1 MALLDRIAKAL
12 AQGLINKREAALIK
26 KSTGR
31 ISNNNTPAQN
41 LAIAKLTKTQSIK
54 QTSTVGGYIGERQK
68 VSRLRE
74 QGVDEKTVRRELLK
88 DIQPVFD
95 AANKRIKRL
104 NDIET
109 AGISLPSLRDLRSD
123 LPTGNFSVKGK
134 DVDELIKDYKT
145 AIRFMNHETS
155 TQKGASKHIQQSIK
169 TFGGTAKQATQRRRL
184 VDDLMN
190 DKIDI
195 SSPNYADFTMW
206 ISHNVKTIDQ
216 FNESEVRKKVDEI
229 EAKKRKLREQARK
242 KAAEQAGKPQV
253 SSTLL
258 RELLK

>member
-41 LAIAKLTKTQSIK
+41 IAIAKLTKTQSIK

-104 NDIET
+104 SEIET

-145 AIRFMNHETS
+145 AIRFMSHETS
-155 TQKGASKHIQQSIK
+155 TQKGASKHIQQSVK
-169 TFGGTAKQATQRRRL
+169 TFGGSAKQATQRRRL

-190 DKIDI
+190 DKLDI

-206 ISHNVKTIDQ
+206 ISNNVKTIDQ

-253 SSTLL
+253 SSSLL